1 MRSDVE
7 KAVQLLMRGD
17 TNSVEEALELLQ
29 KSVFSF
35 SMRVCGQ
42 QQDAEDTMQEVLMKS
57 LP

>member
-29 KSVFSF
+29 KSVSP
-35 SMRVCGQ
+35 SACACAGSNRMRKTRCR
-42 QQDAEDTMQEVLMKS
+42 KS
-57 LP
+57 